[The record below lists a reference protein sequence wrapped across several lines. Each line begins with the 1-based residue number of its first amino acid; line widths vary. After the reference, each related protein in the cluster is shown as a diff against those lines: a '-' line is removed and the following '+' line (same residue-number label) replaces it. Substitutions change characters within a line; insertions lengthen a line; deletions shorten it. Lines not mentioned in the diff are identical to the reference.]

1 MFDNCLFTLYKG
13 EKNNIQKPVLEI
25 KSMKIATHSHQKF
38 IGSVWINYLI
48 QHWASLKI
56 WTTRTE
62 LMDRYTLLLTWL
74 RVLMASFFLKVIK
87 PYENIWPI
95 VPKSTGQLQLSSG
108 QCLTTVFSLFIKV
121 IKPYENIWPTVP
133 KSTGQLQLSPG
144 QCLTTV
150 FSLFIKVRK

>member
-1 MFDNCLFTLYKG
+1 
-13 EKNNIQKPVLEI
+13 
-25 KSMKIATHSHQKF
+25 
-38 IGSVWINYLI
+38 
-48 QHWASLKI
+48 
-56 WTTRTE
+56 
-62 LMDRYTLLLTWL
+62 MDRYALLLTWL
-74 RVLMASFFLKVIK
+74 CVLMASFFLKVIK